1 MEAAVMRGKVLG
13 RGRSRAGQAGLLL
26 LGPQAQDGHPFSKIL
41 AGQLRGARHCEAMAS
56 GQDPQDR
63 GHAAQWEREGI
74 SSTVHRGPCAI
85 QLSYHPEAGGQEVK

>member
-63 GHAAQWEREGI
+63 GHAAQWERGNQLNCSPWAMCDPVI
-74 SSTVHRGPCAI
+74 LPSRSRGP
-85 QLSYHPEAGGQEVK
+85 GG